1 MTIEW
6 AYATPV
12 AKPWGKMDLR
22 PWSELGGSGEA
33 IGEIRFERMG
43 RDGARPALMLK
54 LLFTAE
60 ALSIQVHPDDARASA
75 MGLPNGKSEAWYML
89 DARPGAEVGL
99 GLLRTLN
106 GQALRA
112 AVEDGGMV
120 GLVNWVGV
128 RPGDFLSVPA
138 GTIHALGGGLVV
150 AEVQQNSDA
159 TFRLFDYGRPRPL
172 HLDEAIAAAH
182 AGPRPPQAAPRR
194 LGAHRTLLGDLPCFV
209 VEALDLAPGADWRL
223 HARQETW
230 LLIIGGGACCAGR
243 KARSGEA
250 LLIEAATVNILAG
263 PDGLRAL
270 VAYPGPLQD
279 RLLEQAA
286 ADLSPQ
292 ACGADAAGL
301 TA

>member
-6 AYATPV
+6 ARATTV
-12 AKPWGKMDLR
+12 SKPWGKADLR
-22 PWSELGGSGEA
+22 PWSDLGGSGEA
-33 IGEIRFERMG
+33 VGEIRFERG
-43 RDGARPALMLK
+43 DRDAARPVLLLK

-75 MGLPNGKSEAWYML
+75 MGLPNGKSEAWYVL
-89 DARPGAEVGL
+89 DARQGAEIGL

-120 GLVNWVGV
+120 GLVNWMGV

-182 AGPRPPQAAPRR
+182 AGPAPPQAAPRR
-194 LGAHRTLLGDLPCFV
+194 LGADRILLGDLPCFV
-209 VEALDLAPGADWRL
+209 VEAVDFAPGAARRL

-230 LLIIGGGACCAGR
+230 LLVIGGGARCAER
-243 KARSGEA
+243 EARCGEA
-250 LLIEAATVNILAG
+250 LLIEAAAIDILAG
-263 PDGLRAL
+263 PCGLRAL
-270 VAYPGPLQD
+270 VAYPGPLQAQ
-279 RLLEQAA
+279 LLEETET
-286 ADLSPQ
+286 DSSPRP
-292 ACGADAAGL
+292 CGPDAAGL
-301 TA
+301 AA